1 MQEQNFKAIFEYKDK
16 SSKIYQEVA
25 IIDFI
30 NKTITCRVFE
40 DAFTT
45 YDDFNPKFL
54 RSKTNEPTLF

>member
-1 MQEQNFKAIFEYKDK
+1 MQNLDFKPHFEYKAK
-16 SSKIYQEVA
+16 QSKIYQDVA

-45 YDDFNPKFL
+45 YNDFNPKFL